1 MESRRKAGPTPARLD
16 QLSRR
21 AVMAGGA
28 TAPLTATLQAPAAK
42 PDPAVMLC
50 QRWLAVDA
58 EQRRLM
64 TEWGQLEGWLIRKMQ
79 WHRLSPD
86 ERAAIPEGQKLAQI
100 DARLDVL
107 QVERLALLK
116 SMRPKPA
123 ASVEAVIAN
132 LMVASCL
139 IFEDDEPEA
148 HGLITRAARDL
159 TAFCGK

>member
-1 MESRRKAGPTPARLD
+1 MGSRRKAGHAD
-16 QLSRR
+16 VCAAQLSRR
-21 AVMAGGA
+21 AVLAGSA
-28 TAPLTATLQAPAAK
+28 ASPVLTAASADAG
-42 PDPAVMLC
+42 PDKSVALC

-64 TEWGQLEGWLIRKMQ
+64 ADWGQLEGWLIRKMQ

-86 ERAAIPEGQKLAQI
+86 ERAAIPEGQKLAEM

-123 ASVEAVIAN
+123 ASIEAVIAN
-132 LMVASCL
+132 LLVASRL
-139 IFEDDEPEA
+139 IFEEDEPEA